1 MPQQTELAMEFSDDG
16 SVAQNS
22 GDLGWF
28 ADGQMVYA
36 FNEAVVNSKVGDISM
51 VETPFGYH
59 IIKTTG
65 KKEDVK
71 KVKVAMINREI
82 IESNETYQKTFSKA
96 SKLASEN
103 KTIEAF
109 NNAIT
114 EEGLTKKTANNL
126 QQMSNFISG
135 LQNPRQL
142 VHWAFNENT
151 EVGDV
156 SPVFDLEG
164 MFVVATLKSK
174 TEKGYPELEDIK
186 DRLTVFVTNEVKGEM
201 LAKEMSGFNNDFE
214 QIAQELNLEKVDV
227 NSLTFSSRN
236 IQGFGAENKVIGT
249 VFGLNET
256 EVSDPIIGNGAVF
269 VVKLSKLMEAPEKEN
284 YTQNSTT
291 LENAFTQRVNQ
302 DFPYRAI
309 EEASEIEDNRSLFY

>member
-1 MPQQTELAMEFSDDG
+1 
-16 SVAQNS
+16 
-22 GDLGWF
+22 
-28 ADGQMVYA
+28 
-36 FNEAVVNSKVGDISM
+36 
-51 VETPFGYH
+51 
-59 IIKTTG
+59 
-65 KKEDVK
+65 
-71 KVKVAMINREI
+71 
-82 IESNETYQKTFSKA
+82 
-96 SKLASEN
+96 
-103 KTIEAF
+103 
-109 NNAIT
+109 
-114 EEGLTKKTANNL
+114 
-126 QQMSNFISG
+126 MSNFISG

-164 MFVVATLKSK
+164 MFVVAALKSK

-186 DRLTVFVTNEVKGEM
+186 DRLTVFVINEVKGEM

-214 QIAQELNLEKVDV
+214 QIAQELNLEKVEV

-249 VFGLNET
+249 IFGLNDS